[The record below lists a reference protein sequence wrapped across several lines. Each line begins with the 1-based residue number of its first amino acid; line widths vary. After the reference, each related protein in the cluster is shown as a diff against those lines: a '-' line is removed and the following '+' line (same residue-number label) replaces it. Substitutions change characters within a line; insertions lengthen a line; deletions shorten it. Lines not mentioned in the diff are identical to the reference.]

1 MAKKAA
7 ATTRVRRHPWRT
19 AAVVVGVLA
28 LVGGGSVAAYAMEV
42 GQTWDQKT
50 VKLANAFPAAELRP
64 EAAAPS
70 ADPVAQNILVLGSD
84 TRGVTNTTIDGL
96 EGQRSDT
103 IMVVHIPADR
113 QHITVMSIMRDSW
126 VDIPGYGE
134 AKINAALSFG
144 GVPLAVQ
151 TIEGMIGARIDHVA
165 VVDFAGFRGVTDA
178 LGGVDVYNTTPFA
191 SSKMPGKT
199 FERGM
204 QPMNGKEALAFVRE
218 RYAFIDGDFQRA
230 RNQQE
235 FAKGVMSEVMNAAIL
250 TNPGRI
256 GALVSAIAP
265 YLVVDSGF
273 DAAYVGQLALEL
285 HDVTPTD
292 VSFFTAPTSGTGT
305 SSDGQ
310 SIVNVDW
317 DAFVAVKAAFQ
328 SDSAEDFAALAAA
341 AG

>member
-28 LVGGGSVAAYAMEV
+28 LVGGGSAAAYAMEV

-50 VKLANAFPAAELRP
+50 VKLDNAFPAAEVRP
-64 EAAAPS
+64 AAAAPS

-84 TRGVTNTTIDGL
+84 TRGDANSTIDGL

-126 VDIPGYGE
+126 VDIPGHGE

-178 LGGVDVYNTTPFA
+178 LGGVDVYNSTAFA

-204 QPMNGKEALAFVRE
+204 QPMNGQEALAFVRE
-218 RYAFIDGDFQRA
+218 RYAFTDGDFQRA

-235 FAKGVMSEVMNAAIL
+235 FAKGVMSEVMNVAIL

-256 GALVSAIAP
+256 GGLVSAIAP

-285 HDVTPTD
+285 RDVTPTD

-305 SSDGQ
+305 SGDGQ

-317 DAFVAVKAAFQ
+317 DAFVAVKSAFQ
-328 SDSAEDFAALAAA
+328 SDSAEGFAALVTA

>member
-1 MAKKAA
+1 MSKNTA

-19 AAVVVGVLA
+19 TAVIIGVLA
-28 LVGGGSVAAYAMEV
+28 LVGGGSAAAYAMQL

-50 VKLANAFPAAELRP
+50 VKLANAFPAADVRP
-64 EAAAPS
+64 EAPAPTAAP
-70 ADPVAQNILVLGSD
+70 AAQNILVLGSD
-84 TRGVTNTTIDGL
+84 TRGDGNTSIDGL

-134 AKINAALSFG
+134 AKINAALSYG

-165 VVDFAGFRGVTDA
+165 VVDFAGFRGVADA
-178 LGGVDVYNTTPFA
+178 LGGVNVYNSIPFD
-191 SSKMPGKT
+191 SSKMPGHR

-204 QPMNGKEALAFVRE
+204 QAMNGEEALAFVRE
-218 RYAFIDGDFQRA
+218 RYAFDDGDFQRA

-235 FAKGVMSEVMNAAIL
+235 FAKGVMSQVMNAAIL
-250 TNPGRI
+250 TNPGRL
-256 GALVSAIAP
+256 GGLVSAIAP

-273 DAAYVGQLALEL
+273 DAAYVGQLAVEL
-285 HDVTPTD
+285 RDVTPTD

-317 DAFVAVKAAFQ
+317 DAFVAVKSAFQ
-328 SDSAEDFAALAAA
+328 SDSAEQFAALIPPK
-341 AG
+341 

>member
-1 MAKKAA
+1 MSKNT

-19 AAVVVGVLA
+19 AAVIVGVLA
-28 LVGGGSVAAYAMEV
+28 LVGGGSATAYAMQL
-42 GQTWDQKT
+42 GHTWDEKT
-50 VKLANAFPAAELRP
+50 VKLADAFPADEVRP
-64 EAAAPS
+64 EPLAPS
-70 ADPVAQNILVLGSD
+70 ETHVAQNILVLGSD
-84 TRGVTNTTIDGL
+84 TRGDSNTTIDAL
-96 EGQRSDT
+96 EGQRSDA

-113 QHITVMSIMRDSW
+113 QRITVMSIMRDSW
-126 VDIPGYGE
+126 VDIPGHGQ

-151 TIEGMIGARIDHVA
+151 TIEGMIGTRIDHVA
-165 VVDFAGFRGVTDA
+165 VVDFTGFRGVADA
-178 LGGVDVYNTTPFA
+178 LGGVDVYNSVAFE
-191 SSKMPGKT
+191 SSKMPGHY

-204 QPMNGKEALAFVRE
+204 QVMNGDEALAFVRE
-218 RYAFIDGDFQRA
+218 RYAFDDGDFQRA

-235 FAKGVMSEVMNAAIL
+235 FAKGVMSEFMNAAVL
-250 TNPGRI
+250 ANPARI
-256 GALVSAIAP
+256 GGLVSAIAP

-285 HDVTPTD
+285 RDVTPSD

-317 DAFVAVKAAFQ
+317 DAFAAVRSAFET
-328 SDSAEDFAALAAA
+328 DSADGFSALTAAN
-341 AG
+341 